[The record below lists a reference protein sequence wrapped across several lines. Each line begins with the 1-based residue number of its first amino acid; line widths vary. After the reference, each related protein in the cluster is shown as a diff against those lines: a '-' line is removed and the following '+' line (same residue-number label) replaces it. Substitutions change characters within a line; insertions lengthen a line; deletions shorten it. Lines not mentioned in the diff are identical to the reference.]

1 MALPDFDLKLP
12 TTLTEALTLAG
23 QGAPGVVLMAGGTDV
38 MLQLKQ
44 GVLAPATVV
53 SLSRVREILGVRESD
68 GGISIG
74 GGTTVASIAAS
85 ELLRDRLP
93 GLVEAARSMATA
105 QIRHRATVAGNLATA
120 AACADLSPILHA
132 LGARLRLQTAT
143 AQRVVPLS
151 AFFRGPRVTVL
162 APGEILVSVEVSPD
176 GPTTGS
182 AYVKFGYRRGAQIAV
197 ASAGARVTIE
207 NGKVRDISV
216 VLGAVAP
223 TPLPVEGARLL
234 VGERPEGAPLA
245 AVCEAAARECRPI
258 SDLRGSAAYRR
269 AVVAVVTRKA
279 ILAALVRACG
289 TSREAH
295 A

>member
-12 TTLTEALTLAG
+12 TTLTEALALAG

-53 SLSRVREILGVRESD
+53 SLARVREIVGIREGD
-68 GGISIG
+68 GSISIG
-74 GGTTVASIAAS
+74 GGTTVSSLAAS

-93 GLVEAARSMATA
+93 GIVDAARSMATT
-105 QIRHRATVAGNLATA
+105 QIRQRATVAGNLAIA

-132 LGARLRLQTAT
+132 LGARLWLQTAT
-143 AQRVVPLS
+143 GQREVPLS

-162 APGEILVSVEVSPD
+162 APGEILVSVEISPD

-197 ASAGARVTIE
+197 ASAGARVTLE
-207 NGKVRDISV
+207 DGAVSEISV

-234 VGERPEGAPLA
+234 VGKRPEGAPLA

-269 AVVAVVTRKA
+269 AVVAVVTRQA
-279 ILAALVRACG
+279 IVAALARACG
-289 TSREAH
+289 KRQEVRA
-295 A
+295 